1 MDVATGGG
9 YQAPTTGTP
18 PAPAMSKSRAGNKTG
33 LWIGLAVLAVVII
46 AGIAGA
52 IWFFN
57 ANAQMPNV
65 VGMAPDQATAVLKT
79 AGFATGPLAYT
90 PEVSP
95 SMAKGMIVAASSA
108 TGAWVAKGSTITL
121 TVNGPHMLPV
131 PAGVVGLNEAD
142 AIAKLQAAGF
152 KAGPVKQAFS
162 PTVPTGKVMAISP
175 AAGASVAAGSPINLT
190 VSKGIQI
197 VLVPNAVNRDQYA
210 AIQALR
216 DAGLKHQTVRQYNDS
231 IQPGNVISQSPAAGV
246 KTQAGTA
253 VTLTISK
260 GPKPIPTAGV
270 PGVVGDTEATAVSR
284 IQAAGF
290 VPSIKMAPVLPQDVG
305 LVVDQD
311 PIQGNTIAKGS
322 KVTIWVGQ
330 ADPLYQ

>member
-18 PAPAMSKSRAGNKTG
+18 PAPAMSKSGSSGKTW
-33 LWIGLAVLAVVII
+33 LWVGLAVLGVVIV

-52 IWFFN
+52 VWFFN
-57 ANAQMPNV
+57 VNAQMPNV
-65 VGMAPDQATAVLKT
+65 VGMAPDQATAVLRT
-79 AGFATGPLAYT
+79 AGFTTGPLAYT
-90 PEVSP
+90 PTVSP
-95 SMAKGMIVAASSA
+95 TMAKGMILSASSA
-108 TGAWVAKGSTITL
+108 MGAWVAKGSTITL

-131 PAGVVGLNEAD
+131 PAGVIGLNEAD
-142 AIAKLQAAGF
+142 AIARLQAAGF
-152 KAGPVKQAFS
+152 KAGPVKQQYS
-162 PTVPTGKVMAISP
+162 STVALGKVIAIAP
-175 AAGASVAAGSPINLT
+175 AAGAQVAAGSPINLT

-210 AIQALR
+210 AIQALK
-216 DAGLKHQTVRQYNDS
+216 DAGLKHHTVRQYNDT

-246 KTQAGTA
+246 KTQAGTT
-253 VTLTISK
+253 VTLTVSK

-270 PGVVGDTEATAVSR
+270 PSVVGDSEATAVSKIETR
-284 IQAAGF
+284 GF
-290 VPSIKMAPVLPQDVG
+290 VTSIKMVPVAAPDVG

-311 PIQGNTIAKGS
+311 PVQGQTIAKGS

-330 ADPLYQ
+330 QEPLYQ